1 MGTIPYLALY
11 ASLIAGTAGA
21 FTSANLRLVTG
32 VSIRQLNGTRYVDD
46 KRSISFQ
53 PILNKI
59 RTVFGLTMTE
69 LAGVFGVA
77 RPTVYAWL
85 AGTTPKS
92 SLQEKAWKLHHL
104 AEKVE
109 SLDIARMSLM
119 KKKPLSSGQTLLQT
133 LATGTRLD
141 EILAELQSSDPEET
155 LSIQASSAKI
165 RRRVY
170 TAEDISTTQHGDL

>member
-1 MGTIPYLALY
+1 LALY

-21 FTSANLRLVTG
+21 FTSANLGLVTG
-32 VSIRQLNGTRYVDD
+32 ISVRQLSEMRPLWE
-46 KRSISFQ
+46 KKAISLQ

-59 RTVFGLTMTE
+59 RTAFGLTMTE
-69 LAGVFGVA
+69 LAEVFGVA

-92 SLQEKAWKLHHL
+92 NLQEKAWKLHRL

-109 SLDIARMSLM
+109 SLDIARISLM

-133 LATGTRLD
+133 LVSGTGLD
-141 EILAELQSSDPEET
+141 DAFEELQSSGPQKI
-155 LSIQASSAKI
+155 LCIQASSAKI